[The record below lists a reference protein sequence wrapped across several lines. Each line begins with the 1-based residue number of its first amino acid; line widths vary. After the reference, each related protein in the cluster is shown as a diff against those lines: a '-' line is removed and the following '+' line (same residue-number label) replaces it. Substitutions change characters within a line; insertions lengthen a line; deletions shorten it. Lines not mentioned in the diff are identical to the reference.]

1 VSQGL
6 VWWTPGLGASLVTL
20 SVRVAD
26 LQVRPERQ
34 GYAAQTL
41 AGSVVHATLGQADRV
56 VVELS
61 AALETTSD
69 TTEREV
75 RDLVGSLADHLLR
88 GEPIGLAGR
97 ASTAWAARLGAGVLG
112 SPGDTTFSAASAL
125 TAATGSVS
133 LSAGDRLVLRALGG
147 ARQREEGYVA
157 SRAFSVHTLQRGT
170 LTGLS
175 GGAVVRERYTYPAL
189 RLSEARAS
197 DLVPSRRGVTY
208 SLRAE
213 LVQDTELEATLLQQV
228 GAGALLVDALRT
240 RATQVSRATTGY
252 PQRWTS

>member
-1 VSQGL
+1 MSAGL
-6 VWWTPGLGASLVTL
+6 VWWTPGPGASLVTL
-20 SVRVAD
+20 SVRFAD

-56 VVELS
+56 IVELS

-88 GEPIGLAGR
+88 GEAIGLAGR
-97 ASTAWAARLGAGVLG
+97 ATTAWAARLGVGVLG
-112 SPGDTTFSAASAL
+112 SPGDDTFGASSAL

-147 ARQREEGYVA
+147 ARPREEDFVA
-157 SRAFSVHTLQRGT
+157 SRVLTVHTLQRGT

-213 LVQDTELEATLLQQV
+213 LVQDTELEAELLQQV
-228 GAGALLVDALRT
+228 GAGAQLVDALRT
-240 RATQVSRATTGY
+240 RRTQVSRATTGY

>member
-1 VSQGL
+1 MSQGL
-6 VWWTPGLGASLVTL
+6 VWWTPGPGASLVTL

-97 ASTAWAARLGAGVLG
+97 ATTAWAARLGVGVLG
-112 SPGDTTFSAASAL
+112 SPGDDTFTATSAL

-133 LSAGDRLVLRALGG
+133 LAAGDRLVLRALGG
-147 ARQREEGYVA
+147 ARQREEDFVA
-157 SRAFSVHTLQRGT
+157 SRVLTTHTLQRGT

-213 LVQDTELEATLLQQV
+213 LVQDTELEAELLQQV
-228 GAGALLVDALRT
+228 GAGGQLVEALRT
-240 RATQVSRATTGY
+240 RRTQVSRATGY

>member
-1 VSQGL
+1 MSQGL
-6 VWWTPGLGASLVTL
+6 VWWTPGPGASLVTL
-20 SVRVAD
+20 SVRFAD
-26 LQVRPERQ
+26 LQIRPERQ

-61 AALETTSD
+61 VALETTSD

-88 GEPIGLAGR
+88 GEAIGLAGR
-97 ASTAWAARLGAGVLG
+97 ATTAWAARLGVGVLG
-112 SPGDTTFSAASAL
+112 SPGDDTFGATSAL

-147 ARQREEGYVA
+147 ARQREEDHVA
-157 SRAFSVHTLQRGT
+157 SRVLTVHTLQRGT

-213 LVQDTELEATLLQQV
+213 LVQDTELEAELLQQV
-228 GAGALLVDALRT
+228 GAGEQLVDALRT
-240 RATQVSRATTGY
+240 RRTQVSRAATGY

>member
-1 VSQGL
+1 MSAGL

-26 LQVRPERQ
+26 LQIRPERQ

-56 VVELS
+56 IVELS

-88 GEPIGLAGR
+88 GEAIGLAGR
-97 ASTAWAARLGAGVLG
+97 ATTAWAARLGVGVLG
-112 SPGDTTFSAASAL
+112 SPGDDTFGASSAL

-133 LSAGDRLVLRALGG
+133 LAAGDRLVLRALGG
-147 ARQREEGYVA
+147 ARQREEDHVA
-157 SRAFSVHTLQRGT
+157 SRVLTVHTLQRGT

-213 LVQDTELEATLLQQV
+213 LAQDTELEAELLQQV
-228 GAGALLVDALRT
+228 GAGAQLVDALRT
-240 RATQVSRATTGY
+240 RRTQVSRATTGY

>member
-1 VSQGL
+1 MSTGL
-6 VWWTPGLGASLVTL
+6 VWWTPGPGASLVTL

-26 LQVRPERQ
+26 LQIRPERQ

-41 AGSVVHATLGQADRV
+41 AGSVVHATLGQADRL
-56 VVELS
+56 VVEFA

-97 ASTAWAARLGAGVLG
+97 ATTAWAARLGVGVLG
-112 SPGDTTFSAASAL
+112 SPGDDTFGASSAL

-133 LSAGDRLVLRALGG
+133 LAAGDRLVLRALGG
-147 ARQREEGYVA
+147 ARQREEDFVA
-157 SRAFSVHTLQRGT
+157 SRVLTVHTLQRGT
-170 LTGLS
+170 LTGLT

-189 RLSEARAS
+189 RLAESRAS

-208 SLRAE
+208 SLKAE

-228 GAGALLVDALRT
+228 EAGEQLVEALRT
-240 RATQVSRATTGY
+240 RRTQVTRTTTGY